1 MTRVIWKEEA
11 DGFGP
16 LTVYVDGEEPFQPRP
31 FDPDREPPKWI
42 SLADAE
48 AVAQEHGVELE
59 TS

>member
-11 DGFGP
+11 DGYGP
-16 LTVYVDGEEPFQPRP
+16 CSVFENDEEAFQPRP

-42 SLADAE
+42 SLVEAE
-48 AVAQEHGVELE
+48 AIAQEHGVELE